1 MPKKYNHHSDATG
14 PERRKHL
21 VVKRDRMQRLAQMVT
36 ERPDMTQ
43 MEIAARF
50 GCSQP
55 TVSIYLHELFADW
68 LGEDKQKAQH
78 TFPIAVKRL
87 EKVFALAID
96 GYQRSQ
102 QNVERVTTAYVP
114 RQCPVCKGAE
124 LKSKKTC
131 KACEGTGKVL
141 EEHVTK
147 QLTGQAGDSSFLNSA
162 TNALRQLAKLQGLY
176 RKDVNVFL
184 QSGGGG
190 EALVGESRVDWS
202 RVTPDELIAVRRMLT
217 RAKLPLV
224 RGMNIDATFTEGEKP
239 GE

>member
-1 MPKKYNHHSDATG
+1 MGKKYNHHSSASG
-14 PERRKHL
+14 PTRRRNL

-43 MEIAARF
+43 TDIAARF

-55 TVSIYLHELFADW
+55 TVSLYLSELFADW
-68 LGEDKQKAQH
+68 LSDDKQQVQH
-78 TFPIAVKRL
+78 VFLLAIKRQ
-87 EKVFALAID
+87 ERVFALAID

-131 KACEGTGKVL
+131 KACDGTGKVL

-147 QLTGQAGDSSFLNSA
+147 QLTGQAGDSSFLNTA
-162 TNALRQLAKLQGLY
+162 TNALRQLAKLQGLH
-176 RKDVNVFL
+176 RKELNVFL
-184 QSGGGG
+184 QSSGG
-190 EALVGESRVDWS
+190 ESVAGETRVDWS
-202 RVTPDELIAVRRMLT
+202 RVTPDELIAVRRMMT
-217 RAKLPLV
+217 RATLPPE
-224 RGMNIDATFTEGEKP
+224 RGINLDTTFTEEK
-239 GE
+239 